1 MDKFYYATEQGTIAY
16 LSSWIEDMEDRI
28 RSKDP
33 RAQLYEERI
42 VFLIKAKEMCEKYI
56 ETGDQA

>member
-28 RSKDP
+28 RSMDG
-33 RAQLYEERI
+33 RS
-42 VFLIKAKEMCEKYI
+42 KAMGLDRVAMASPGKQCLCI
-56 ETGDQA
+56 SL